1 MCTDITINVLKQ
13 CSNPEKSVHLFLE
26 RNRQRGRRL
35 VIVTKHN
42 VTKTL
47 NITSS
52 IPHESH
58 RHQLLTGCV
67 LLLIERPLVAEIT
80 FHFEERG
87 PL

>member
-1 MCTDITINVLKQ
+1 MWLK
-13 CSNPEKSVHLFLE
+13 LW
-26 RNRQRGRRL
+26 
-35 VIVTKHN
+35 
-42 VTKTL
+42 TL
-47 NITSS
+47 PHPWT

-87 PL
+87 PLWLLRSVYVRKGKKENHQLNGEQAKMHLW

>member
-52 IPHESH
+52 MNNS
-58 RHQLLTGCV
+58 
-67 LLLIERPLVAEIT
+67 A
-80 FHFEERG
+80 
-87 PL
+87 